1 MGVGVRAA
9 RQSELLL
16 LPAIER
22 SGEAMFAGQGIT
34 FPAGPMV
41 IEELISYG
49 AEILVAG
56 DPPVGFA
63 GLVRLDGGLHLEQ
76 ISVDAA
82 HGRRGIG
89 TRLLQAVLARGEPL
103 TLVTFRDIPWNAPWY
118 ARHGFTELSAP
129 QWGPELSAHWQK
141 EIDAGLHL
149 LGPRIV
155 MQALPAVIP

>member
-1 MGVGVRAA
+1 MDVRVHTA
-9 RQSELLL
+9 RQSELPL

-22 SGEAMFAGQGIT
+22 SGEVMFAEQGIG
-34 FPAGPMV
+34 FPPGPMV
-41 IEELISYG
+41 IEELISHG
-49 AEILVAG
+49 AEILVVG

-89 TRLLQAVLARGEPL
+89 TRLLRAVLARGEPV
-103 TLVTFRDIPWNAPWY
+103 TLITFRDLSWNAPWY
-118 ARHGFTELSAP
+118 ARHGFTELP
-129 QWGPELSAHWQK
+129 TRQWGPELSAHWQK

-155 MQALPAVIP
+155 MQALPTLIP